1 VDIIPVDR
9 PTTPD
14 ASDLRKRT
22 LGILSEFERR
32 LEGVIE
38 GIFTKAFRTGLQ
50 PVELANRILRE
61 MDANKTIG
69 VHEVWVPNGF
79 VFSLSP
85 SDRERLGH
93 IEKSLRR
100 ELEQVVKEGA
110 EERGWGL
117 VGPPQV
123 QFETDES
130 LKEGEF
136 RCEPVLVEGPTT
148 SGRAPIV
155 VPAQTA
161 THAANT
167 GAQSDAELVLI
178 ENGKRS
184 TAFPLAKDRV
194 TIGRLPE
201 SDIVVSDPAA
211 SRQHAEI
218 RRREG
223 SFSISDL
230 GSTNGTKVN
239 EAAIGEHQLEE
250 GDRITIGRTILE
262 FRRR

>member
-1 VDIIPVDR
+1 
-9 PTTPD
+9 
-14 ASDLRKRT
+14 

-61 MDANKTIG
+61 MEANKTIG

-85 SDRERLGH
+85 TDRERLSN

-110 EERGWGL
+110 AERGWGL

-123 QFETDES
+123 QFETDDS

-136 RCEPVLVEGPTT
+136 ACEPVLVEGPTT

-155 VPAQTA
+155 SQTA
-161 THAANT
+161 TAAQSA
-167 GAQSDAELVLI
+167 AQESRSDAELVLI
-178 ENGKRS
+178 ENGKKS
-184 TAFPLAKDRV
+184 KSFPLAKDRV
-194 TIGRLPE
+194 LIGRLAE
-201 SDIVVSDPAA
+201 SDVVVSDPAA

-218 RRREG
+218 RRQNG
-223 SFSISDL
+223 VFLISDL
-230 GSTNGTKVN
+230 SSTNGTKVN
-239 EAAIGEHQLEE
+239 ESAIGEHTLEE